1 MKNILF
7 SLVFSVMMCGI
18 GYGQTT
24 WIIDPAHSS
33 IQFEVPHMTVS
44 SVTGSFTSY
53 AGTFT
58 SKGKQD
64 FEGAKIITTIE
75 VNSITTNNMERD
87 KNLKDEDF
95 FNAAKYPEIKFEST
109 SFTKTSG
116 NHYKITGNLTIKG
129 VTKEITLMAEFGGI
143 ISINNRQKAGFKAT
157 GTINRFNYGLQ
168 WNDVLDN
175 GGLIVGEKV
184 DIIINAELI
193 KQ

>member
-7 SLVFSVMMCGI
+7 FLGFSLIMSGAS
-18 GYGQTT
+18 YAQTT
-24 WIIDPAHSS
+24 WIIDPSHSS

-44 SVTGSFTSY
+44 SVTGTFTSY
-53 AGTFT
+53 AGTLT
-58 SKGKQD
+58 SKSKQEFD
-64 FEGAKIITTIE
+64 GAKITTTIE

-109 SFTKTSG
+109 SFTNTSG

-129 VTKEITLMAEFGGI
+129 ITKEITLLAEFGGI
-143 ISINNRQKAGFKAT
+143 ISINNKQKAGFKAT
-157 GTINRFNYGLQ
+157 ATINRFNYGLQ

-184 DIIINAELI
+184 DIIINAELL